1 MTSAPELSVPPPVG
15 RRGILLL
22 AIAVA
27 GVAAYGSLGLS
38 LSELA
43 PRGGGARVVAGFFS
57 RALTPALSY
66 ESDVPPGTLP
76 ILLKAFSAMRRTIVF
91 AAAAM
96 SLAVLF
102 GLLLGFPAST
112 AWWAG
117 DPAGAATRAGRFLRR
132 SVAPVVYGGTR
143 TLIALMRSVHE
154 LLWAA
159 LLLVA
164 FGFNTFSAVIAIAIP
179 YGGTLA
185 KIFSEMIDEAKRDS
199 AEALRAAGATP
210 AQVFFF
216 GLLPRAL
223 PDMAAYTFYRFECAV
238 RSSAILGFFGFE
250 TLGYHIKASFD
261 NLHYGEVWTYLY
273 TLVIVIVILE
283 VWSSGLRRRFVGYE

>member
-1 MTSAPELSVPPPVG
+1 MSSPEIAAPSPIG
-15 RRGILLL
+15 RRGVLLL
-22 AIAVA
+22 AIAAA
-27 GVAAYGSLGLS
+27 GVAAYLSLGLS
-38 LSELA
+38 LSHLT
-43 PRGGGARVVAGFFS
+43 PRGSGARVLVDFFS

-117 DPAGAATRAGRFLRR
+117 DPAGASTRLGRFFRR
-132 SVAPVVYGGTR
+132 SVAPVIYGGTR

-154 LLWAA
+154 LLWAV

-199 AEALRAAGATP
+199 AEALRATGAAP

-273 TLVIVIVILE
+273 TLVFLVVILE

>member
-1 MTSAPELSVPPPVG
+1 MSSPDLTVPPPIG

-22 AIAVA
+22 AIAAA
-27 GVAAYGSLGLS
+27 GTAAYLSLGLS
-38 LSELA
+38 LSDLA
-43 PRGGGARVVAGFFS
+43 PRGSGARVMADFIS

-66 ESDVPPGTLP
+66 ESDVPPGTPP
-76 ILLKAFSAMRRTIVF
+76 ILLKAVSATRRTVVF

-96 SLAVLF
+96 SLAVLL
-102 GLLLGFPAST
+102 GILLGFPAST

-117 DPAGAATRAGRFLRR
+117 DPAGAPTRVGRFLRR
-132 SVAPVVYGGTR
+132 SLAPLVYGGTR
-143 TLIALMRSVHE
+143 VLIALMRSVHE
-154 LLWAA
+154 LLWAVLFLA
-159 LLLVA
+159 A
-164 FGFNTFSAVIAIAIP
+164 FGFSTFSAVIAIAIP

-199 AEALRAAGATP
+199 AEALRATGAAP
-210 AQVFFF
+210 LQVFFF

-223 PDMAAYTFYRFECAV
+223 PDMAAYAFYRFECAV

-273 TLVIVIVILE
+273 SLVFLVVILE
-283 VWSSGLRRRFVGYE
+283 IWSSGLRRRFVGYE